1 MDANALMVAYLAF
14 LAVVVVVKSNDTDA
28 TTTVAKALVEAIKKV
43 LGQS

>member
-14 LAVVVVVKSNDTDA
+14 LAVLVVVKSDNTDV
-28 TTTVAKALVEAIKKV
+28 TTAVAKALVEAIKKV